1 MTPILKTEAF
11 ILAGGKSSRMGRDK
25 GLIEI
30 DGRPMTAHL
39 IDTLKNLGMTPGIIS
54 NNPAYEQFGLPVI
67 PDIIKDQGPLG
78 GLYTTMRWTRAA
90 NVLLVSCDMPFVS
103 EEALKS
109 LLDAIQPGRIVAA
122 KVNDRLNPMPAI
134 YPIRLKEKIK
144 SLILAQKLKMS
155 QWLSEQNPVV
165 VTLGMK
171 PYRIRATDSDEL
183 GDQFIN
189 INTPD
194 DLRHLGHKQHKLKE
208 NPDKTKDII

>member
-1 MTPILKTEAF
+1 MIPIGQPEAF

-30 DGRPMTAHL
+30 NGRPMIAYL
-39 IDTLKNLGMTPGIIS
+39 IETLHNLALKPLIIS
-54 NNPAYEQFGLPVI
+54 NNPAYQQFGLPVL

-78 GLYTTMRWTRAA
+78 GLYTAMHHSQAA
-90 NVLLVSCDMPFVS
+90 SVMLLSCDMPFIG
-103 EEALKS
+103 EEALKK
-109 LLDAIQPGRIVAA
+109 LMEAIQPGRIVATQMSG
-122 KVNDRLNPMPAI
+122 RLNPMPAI
-134 YPIRLKEKIK
+134 YPSRLEEQVK

-165 VTLGMK
+165 VALGKK
-171 PYRIRATDSDEL
+171 PDWTEASDSDEL

-194 DLRHLGHKQHKLKE
+194 DLYNLSHIQDKLKE
-208 NPDKTKDII
+208 RPDKTKD